1 MITYTSGWPWPV
13 TAIQDSGAISA
24 PARLRPRARSAP
36 RDRQARTATVASPY
50 PHAAIRPHMRCRWSD
65 ETSVTPKPNR
75 PQTANAA
82 ATQLRCRV
90 TSDDQDSSGLARQ
103 TPPRTGLP
111 VSKDI
116 QDPPRARSYPLL
128 RSIPASVEATVRPG
142 PRSGRVQA
150 VGVGLRLGPAGRAA
164 PADRAAP

>member
-1 MITYTSGWPWPV
+1 
-13 TAIQDSGAISA
+13 
-24 PARLRPRARSAP
+24 
-36 RDRQARTATVASPY
+36 
-50 PHAAIRPHMRCRWSD
+50 MRCRWSV
-65 ETSVTPKPNR
+65 ETRVTPTPNSA
-75 PQTANAA
+75 QAANVPAI
-82 ATQLRCRV
+82 QIRCRV
-90 TSDDQDSSGLARQ
+90 TSDDQDSSGLAAQ

-164 PADRAAP
+164 PADRAAPVRGQPG